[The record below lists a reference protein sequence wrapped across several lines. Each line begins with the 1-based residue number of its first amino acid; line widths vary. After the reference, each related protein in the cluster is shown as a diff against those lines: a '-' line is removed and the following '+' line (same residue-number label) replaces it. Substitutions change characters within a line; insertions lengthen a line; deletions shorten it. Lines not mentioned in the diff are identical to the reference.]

1 MEVIPK
7 EYSKD
12 TFIEF
17 LRDNKFSD
25 NIIEKFKLLPE
36 KLNKSHKEYKIYI
49 ASAYHKNDKSYY
61 NFELNYY
68 SEELVEYLFSYKIF
82 SDVEKSINYLLCELI
97 NNKYIVKSKIFR

>member
-7 EYSKD
+7 EYCKE
-12 TFIEF
+12 TFIDF
-17 LRDNKFSD
+17 LHDNNFSD

-36 KLNKSHKEYKIYI
+36 KLKRRHKEYKIYI
-49 ASAYHKNDKSYY
+49 ASAYYKTDNPYY

-82 SDVEKSINYLLCELI
+82 SDVEKSINFLLSELI
-97 NNKYIVKSKIFR
+97 NNKYIVKPKNFR